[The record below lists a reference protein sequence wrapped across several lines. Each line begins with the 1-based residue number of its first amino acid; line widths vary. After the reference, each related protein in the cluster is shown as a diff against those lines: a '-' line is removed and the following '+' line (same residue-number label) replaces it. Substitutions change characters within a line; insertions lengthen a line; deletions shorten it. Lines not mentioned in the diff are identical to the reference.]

1 MHESEFDQ
9 FWAAFPRKVGKLA
22 ALAAFK
28 RARTQATLA
37 EILDGITRYVQGK
50 PQYAD
55 FCHPRT
61 WLSQGRWMDEYETR
75 TPAPAQPADW
85 QDECQR
91 LHGGACDH
99 DPIAHHRRKLRE
111 AVSA

>member
-1 MHESEFDQ
+1 MHTSEFDQ
-9 FWAAFPRKVGKLA
+9 FWAAYPRKIGKLA
-22 ALAAFK
+22 AQAAFK
-28 RARTQATLA
+28 RARTQATLV
-37 EILDGITRYVQGK
+37 EILDGIARYVKGK

-61 WLSQGRWMDEYETR
+61 WLTQGRWMDEYGACPT
-75 TPAPAQPADW
+75 APSVPDW

-111 AVSA
+111 AMSA